1 MHIIPFPLKGS
12 ALYGCDINSE
22 QDTFL
27 FAGTYFRHGIVLRNI
42 CHKKSNNCAYIVP
55 NYSE

>member
-1 MHIIPFPLKGS
+1 MMQIVPFPLKGS

-22 QDTFL
+22 QDTSL

-42 CHKKSNNCAYIVP
+42 CHKESNNCAYIVP
-55 NYSE
+55 N